1 MCEEREREMESD
13 GKCVEIE
20 KRKGVCFEIERGSLR
35 GERKR

>member
-1 MCEEREREMESD
+1 MCVKSERERD

-20 KRKGVCFEIERGSLR
+20 KRRGVCFEIERGSLG